1 MNDIIKKTEEIF
13 KIKRKVKSK
22 INNITFIDKLQI
34 NKPILEANEEDKK
47 FLSEL
52 ITKWN
57 ALYEEIKEEKQQ
69 DKDKE
74 NHSMRGIPKPYHIIL
89 NDDPKRIITTNIK
102 QIEQFQRVFNKK
114 VRNYLTKEEIDDLLK
129 IDKDIPKYLMMR
141 SVATKYY
148 LFYRKIDETK
158 ISKINVSEGVIIF
171 NPWQYI
177 NNKRV
182 VKNSSKIENIK
193 IYGNIYI
200 KPEAEYTTIELLKE
214 YGKNGFTMDEKLK
227 SQVNINNF

>member
-1 MNDIIKKTEEIF
+1 MNEIDKKIERIF
-13 KIKRKVKSK
+13 KLKHS
-22 INNITFIDKLQI
+22 IDKRIEITTYLSPAKQH
-34 NKPILEANEEDKK
+34 KPILEAKQEDKEI
-47 FLSEL
+47 LNQL
-52 ITKWN
+52 ISKWN

-102 QIEQFQRVFNKK
+102 EIEQFQRVFSKK
-114 VRNYLTKEEIDDLLK
+114 VRNYLTKEEIEDLLK

-141 SVATKYY
+141 SIATKYY
-148 LFYRKIDETK
+148 LFYRKVGETK